1 MTGHGERRSGAAAR
15 LSSADTE
22 VLTISQA
29 AKRAGWSRR
38 RMYRFLM
45 AQHRKL
51 GGLLVDVSSNRRPM
65 WTVSLGALRSI
76 APEWAADPERVSA
89 DLEYLR
95 EHAANTDER
104 LASHEDELKCLRGQI
119 AMLVDRV
126 AKERRRTG

>member
-1 MTGHGERRSGAAAR
+1 MTS
-15 LSSADTE
+15 TE

-45 AQHRKL
+45 AQHRKTP
-51 GGLLVDVSSNRRPM
+51 GGLLHNTSTGKRPI

-95 EHAANTDER
+95 EHASNTDER
-104 LASHEDELKCLRGQI
+104 LAGHDDELKCLRGQI
-119 AMLVDRV
+119 AMLV
-126 AKERRRTG
+126 ERTATLRKFG

>member
-1 MTGHGERRSGAAAR
+1 MTS
-15 LSSADTE
+15 TE
-22 VLTISQA
+22 VLTIPQA

-45 AQHRKL
+45 AQHRKV
-51 GGLLVDVSSNRRPM
+51 GGLLVDISSGKRPV

-76 APEWAADPERVSA
+76 APEWSSDPEQVSA

-95 EHAANTDER
+95 EHAANTDQR
-104 LASHEDELKCLRGQI
+104 LVAHEDEIRCLRGQI